1 VAFVAVEV
9 GQGDVETGGLGT
21 VATTPTAPVSG
32 WDGSMANATR
42 TAAENGNE
50 PFVAAGNGI
59 TSTGVGLD
67 RCTTYSSEVTG
78 PLG

>member
-1 VAFVAVEV
+1 
-9 GQGDVETGGLGT
+9 
-21 VATTPTAPVSG
+21 
-32 WDGSMANATR
+32 MANATR